1 MSTPTKTVV
10 SNFTQRLMK
19 FELWRAGRGAL
30 IVYVLVIVYAS
41 LSPFIGW
48 HAPDS
53 FTLFS
58 WPRYITTFDVALNVL
73 AYAPL
78 GALIAAIWR
87 RHMGRSGQSALAAWA
102 CAVAVAAGR
111 DLSGALEL
119 LRSMLPGPAASPPG
133 LLAHTRRTRP
143 RARLVS
149 IRPGSAR
156 PVH

>member
-19 FELWRAGRGAL
+19 FEPWRAGRGAL

-48 HAPDS
+48 HAPES

-102 CAVAVAAGR
+102 WAVAVAAGI
-111 DLSGALEL
+111 DLLGRWISLGVPVA
-119 LRSMLPGPAASPPG
+119 GPVS
-133 LLAHTRRTRP
+133 RP
-143 RARLVS
+143 LWLVVVLGRARCCCAQL
-149 IRPGSAR
+149 
-156 PVH
+156 

>member
-19 FELWRAGRGAL
+19 FEPWRAGRGAL

-48 HAPDS
+48 RAAES

-78 GALIAAIWR
+78 GGLIAPLLR
-87 RHMGRSGQSALAAWA
+87 RHMGRRWQSALAG
-102 CAVAVAAGR
+102 CALGRAG
-111 DLSGALEL
+111 GGGE
-119 LRSMLPGPAASPPG
+119 
-133 LLAHTRRTRP
+133 
-143 RARLVS
+143 ARC
-149 IRPGSAR
+149 R
-156 PVH
+156 

>member
-19 FELWRAGRGAL
+19 YGACRAGRGAL
-30 IVYVLVIVYAS
+30 IVYVLVIVFAS

-48 HAPDS
+48 HAPES

-58 WPRYITTFDVALNVL
+58 WRRYITTFDVALNVL

-102 CAVAVAAGR
+102 WAVAVAAGSA
-111 DLSGALEL
+111 LSGALEL
-119 LRSMLPGPAASPPG
+119 LQSMLPGRVSSP
-133 LLAHTRRTRP
+133 LDWLCHNRRSRVRGTP
-143 RARLVS
+143 
-149 IRPGSAR
+149 
-156 PVH
+156 